1 MLHASLKFGSTIKYV
16 KETVNCGLPLARA
29 RVRTSPCTDI
39 AAIIGKVVTYSST
52 QMTHTLLDTKALED
66 VLEEFADARDWQQF
80 HSPKNLAMA
89 LTGEVGELV
98 EIFQWRTEEES
109 WLVAQAPETA
119 QHVRQELADVA
130 LYLIR
135 LASVLK
141 VDLNAAIQDKLLI
154 NAKKYPPL

>member
-1 MLHASLKFGSTIKYV
+1 M
-16 KETVNCGLPLARA
+16 
-29 RVRTSPCTDI
+29 
-39 AAIIGKVVTYSST
+39 T
-52 QMTHTLLDTKALED
+52 QTLLDTRALEK
-66 VLEEFADARDWQQF
+66 VLDEFADARNWRQH

-98 EIFQWRTEEES
+98 EIFQWRSEEDS
-109 WLVAQAPETA
+109 WQVARAPETA
-119 QHVRQELADVA
+119 EHVRQELADVA

-141 VDLNAAIQDKLLI
+141 VDLNAAIQDKLVL

>member
-1 MLHASLKFGSTIKYV
+1 M
-16 KETVNCGLPLARA
+16 
-29 RVRTSPCTDI
+29 
-39 AAIIGKVVTYSST
+39 T
-52 QMTHTLLDTKALED
+52 QTLLDTQALEK
-66 VLEEFADARDWQQF
+66 VLDEFADARNWRQH

-98 EIFQWRTEEES
+98 EIFQWCSEEDS
-109 WLVAQAPETA
+109 WQVAQAPETA
-119 QHVRQELADVA
+119 EHVRQELADVA

-141 VDLNAAIQDKLLI
+141 VDLNAAIQDKLVL

>member
-1 MLHASLKFGSTIKYV
+1 M
-16 KETVNCGLPLARA
+16 
-29 RVRTSPCTDI
+29 
-39 AAIIGKVVTYSST
+39 T
-52 QMTHTLLDTKALED
+52 QTLLDTQALEK
-66 VLEEFADARDWQQF
+66 VLDEFADARNWRQH

-98 EIFQWRTEEES
+98 EIFQWRSEEDS
-109 WLVAQAPETA
+109 WKVAQAPETA
-119 QHVRQELADVA
+119 EHVRQELADVA

-141 VDLNAAIQDKLLI
+141 VDLNAAIQDKLVL

>member
-1 MLHASLKFGSTIKYV
+1 M
-16 KETVNCGLPLARA
+16 P
-29 RVRTSPCTDI
+29 
-39 AAIIGKVVTYSST
+39 
-52 QMTHTLLDTKALED
+52 HTLLDTKALED
-66 VLEEFADARDWQQF
+66 VLEKFADARDWQQF

-141 VDLNAAIQDKLLI
+141 VDLNAAIQDKLVI

>member
-1 MLHASLKFGSTIKYV
+1 
-16 KETVNCGLPLARA
+16 
-29 RVRTSPCTDI
+29 
-39 AAIIGKVVTYSST
+39 
-52 QMTHTLLDTKALED
+52 MTRTLLDTRALEK
-66 VLEEFADARDWQQF
+66 VLDEFADARNWRQH

-98 EIFQWRTEEES
+98 EIFQWRSEEDS
-109 WLVAQAPETA
+109 WQVAQAPETA
-119 QHVRQELADVA
+119 EHVRQELADVA

-141 VDLNAAIQDKLLI
+141 VDLNAAIQDKLVL

>member
-1 MLHASLKFGSTIKYV
+1 M
-16 KETVNCGLPLARA
+16 P
-29 RVRTSPCTDI
+29 D
-39 AAIIGKVVTYSST
+39 
-52 QMTHTLLDTKALED
+52 TLLDTKALED
-66 VLEEFADARDWQQF
+66 VLEKFADARDWQQF

>member
-1 MLHASLKFGSTIKYV
+1 
-16 KETVNCGLPLARA
+16 
-29 RVRTSPCTDI
+29 
-39 AAIIGKVVTYSST
+39 
-52 QMTHTLLDTKALED
+52 MTKTLLDTKALEN
-66 VLEEFADARDWQQF
+66 VLEEFADARNWQQF

-109 WLVAQAPETA
+109 WQVAQAPETA
-119 QHVRQELADVA
+119 EHVRQELADVA

-141 VDLNAAIQDKLLI
+141 VDLNAAIQDKLVI
-154 NAKKYPPL
+154 NAKKYPAL

>member
-1 MLHASLKFGSTIKYV
+1 M
-16 KETVNCGLPLARA
+16 P
-29 RVRTSPCTDI
+29 
-39 AAIIGKVVTYSST
+39 
-52 QMTHTLLDTKALED
+52 HTLLDTKALED
-66 VLEEFADARDWQQF
+66 VLEKFADARDWQQF

>member
-1 MLHASLKFGSTIKYV
+1 M
-16 KETVNCGLPLARA
+16 
-29 RVRTSPCTDI
+29 
-39 AAIIGKVVTYSST
+39 T
-52 QMTHTLLDTKALED
+52 QTLLDTRALEK
-66 VLEEFADARDWQQF
+66 VLDEFADARNWRQH

-98 EIFQWRTEEES
+98 EIFQWCSEEDS
-109 WLVAQAPETA
+109 WQVAQAPETA
-119 QHVRQELADVA
+119 EHVRQELADVA

-141 VDLNAAIQDKLLI
+141 VDLNAAIQDKLVL

>member
-1 MLHASLKFGSTIKYV
+1 MQTLI
-16 KETVNCGLPLARA
+16 
-29 RVRTSPCTDI
+29 D
-39 AAIIGKVVTYSST
+39 T
-52 QMTHTLLDTKALED
+52 QALETT
-66 VLEEFADARDWQQF
+66 LEEFARARDWMRF

-119 QHVRQELADVA
+119 DHVRQELADVA

-141 VDLNAAIQDKLLI
+141 VDLNAAIQDKLAI

>member
-1 MLHASLKFGSTIKYV
+1 MT
-16 KETVNCGLPLARA
+16 
-29 RVRTSPCTDI
+29 RTLI
-39 AAIIGKVVTYSST
+39 
-52 QMTHTLLDTKALED
+52 DTKALEQ
-66 VLEEFADARDWQQF
+66 VLEEFADARNWRQH

-98 EIFQWRTEEES
+98 EIFQWRSEEDS
-109 WLVAQAPETA
+109 WHVAQAPETA
-119 QHVRQELADVA
+119 EHVRQELADVA

-141 VDLNAAIQDKLLI
+141 VDLNAAIQDKLVM

>member
-1 MLHASLKFGSTIKYV
+1 M
-16 KETVNCGLPLARA
+16 
-29 RVRTSPCTDI
+29 
-39 AAIIGKVVTYSST
+39 T
-52 QMTHTLLDTKALED
+52 QTLLDTQALEK
-66 VLEEFADARDWQQF
+66 VLDEFADARNWHQH

-98 EIFQWRTEEES
+98 EIFKWRSEEDS
-109 WLVAQAPETA
+109 WQVAQAPETA
-119 QHVRQELADVA
+119 EHVRQELADVA

-141 VDLNAAIQDKLLI
+141 VDLNAAIQDKLVL